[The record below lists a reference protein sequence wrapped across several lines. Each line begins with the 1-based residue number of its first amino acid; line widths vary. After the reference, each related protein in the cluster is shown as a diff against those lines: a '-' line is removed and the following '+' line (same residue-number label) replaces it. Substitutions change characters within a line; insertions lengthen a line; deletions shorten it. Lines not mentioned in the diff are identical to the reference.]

1 MVSLLSEHWLELSL
15 AAVFFYGISDG
26 LYKQFLEE
34 ISVPRFCLYSVPVT
48 AVVYMSYFLTQE
60 HPPPFAPEGREFFYY
75 AMLSGTLEGIAGVLS
90 FEAMASGP
98 VSIIGPVTAAYP
110 AVTVIL
116 AFFFLQEL
124 LIPAQYMGIALVVV
138 ACLAIAYE
146 PSTPTGKAA
155 RRFLGM
161 PLWFVQ
167 AILAA
172 MLWGIGGAM
181 DSWVYSLPNAN
192 EANFMLFGVFTE
204 VLTTGLYGLFLERKW
219 IFSIKEWAC
228 AAMPVTLG
236 GIADMALYIAYIKGS
251 ASLVTTLGS
260 AYPSVTLVY
269 AFFVLK
275 ERLTRFHWVCIVLVF
290 AGVLSCVWR

>member
-1 MVSLLSEHWLELSL
+1 
-15 AAVFFYGISDG
+15 
-26 LYKQFLEE
+26 
-34 ISVPRFCLYSVPVT
+34 LYSVPVT

-75 AMLSGTLEGIAGVLS
+75 AMLAGTLEGIAGVLS
-90 FEAMASGP
+90 FEAMANGP
-98 VSIIGPVTAAYP
+98 VSIIGPVTASYP

-124 LIPAQYMGIALVVV
+124 LIPAQYIGIALVV
-138 ACLAIAYE
+138 AGCLAIAYE
-146 PSTPTGKAA
+146 PSTPTGKTA

-167 AILAA
+167 TILAA
-172 MLWGIGGAM
+172 LLWGIGGAM

-192 EANFMLFGVFTE
+192 EANFMLFGIFTE
-204 VLTTGLYGLFLERKW
+204 VLTTGLYGLFLEREW
-219 IFSIKEWAC
+219 ALSIKEWAC
-228 AAMPVTLG
+228 AALPVTLG
-236 GIADMALYIAYIKGS
+236 GIADIALYIAYIRGS

-269 AFFVLK
+269 AFFVLR
-275 ERLTRFHWVCIVLVF
+275 ERLTCFQWVCIVLIF
-290 AGVLSCVWR
+290 AGMLLCVWE